1 MDDLLLIA
9 SVWQK
14 QVQSILATESII
26 SIDLIRQQIVMA
38 QFIPLN
44 LMDGVNKL
52 NVLVDKIA
60 KNSIDQGAIQKMETI
75 RCMAIDFVLDH
86 EIVKQNQDM
95 RAQA

>member
-60 KNSIDQGAIQKMETI
+60 KNSIDQGAI
-75 RCMAIDFVLDH
+75 
-86 EIVKQNQDM
+86 
-95 RAQA
+95 